1 VRAKRTL
8 LEKLA
13 IAGRRQRDTAVDATV
28 RYTDELRGVVREWGG
43 RQVHAGRLVD
53 VDDAF
58 YLTLDELLNPPAD
71 ALRRVERRRA
81 DRERLRKVRMPAVV
95 NGSWRPQAAVDPVP
109 EGKQLH
115 GFGVSPG
122 VVEGLVR
129 VLTDDKA
136 DVEPGEIAVVR
147 VADAGRAALF
157 GPAAAIVTDLGGPL
171 SRAAVVARELGIPCV
186 TGARDAS
193 ARLAPGTLVRVDG
206 TTGDVLVLAPAP
218 MTVHN

>member
-1 VRAKRTL
+1 V

-28 RYTDELRGVVREWGG
+28 RYTDELRGLVREWGS

-53 VDDAF
+53 VEDAF
-58 YLTLDELLNPPAD
+58 FLTLDELLNPPAD
-71 ALRRVERRRA
+71 VLRRIESRRA
-81 DRERLRKVRMPAVV
+81 DRERLRKVRMPALVS
-95 NGSWRPQAAVDPVP
+95 GSWRPGAVVDPVP

-129 VLTDDKA
+129 VVTDGRA
-136 DVEPGEIAVVR
+136 DVEPGEVAVVR

-193 ARLAPGTLVRVDG
+193 VRLAPGTLVRVDG

-218 MTVHN
+218 ITVLR